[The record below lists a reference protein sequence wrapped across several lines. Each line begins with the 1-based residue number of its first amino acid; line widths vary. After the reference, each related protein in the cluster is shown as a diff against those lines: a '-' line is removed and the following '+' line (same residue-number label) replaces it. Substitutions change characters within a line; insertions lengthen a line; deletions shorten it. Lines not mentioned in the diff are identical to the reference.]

1 MFVSTFTFADVA
13 TTPRERQTNSNRRL
27 EKMKIPKL
35 SRLEFIFDWYLASFA
50 VWEGYKGWAFSIMS
64 NAFGCIPYSSGYRAF
79 FAIQVSVEDSFED
92 LEGNSLNHYS
102 IDLHLFWLPKPII
115 SDFDR
120 AYIQAENLVG
130 KNFIHAIWEVIKWR
144 RIEKKEAKNVL

>member
-13 TTPRERQTNSNRRL
+13 TTLRERQTNSNRRR

-35 SRLEFIFDWYLASFA
+35 SRLEFIFDWYLASVA

-102 IDLHLFWLPKPII
+102 IDLHLLWLPKPII
-115 SDFDR
+115 SDFDK

>member
-35 SRLEFIFDWYLASFA
+35 SRLEFIFDWYLASVA

-102 IDLHLFWLPKPII
+102 IDLHLLWLPKPII